1 MVNYSNGCIYAIT
14 NSVNNK
20 IYIGSTTYDLSKRF
34 AVHKSMSKTRQHLPL
49 YKQMNKLGIEH
60 WKIEPLEYFPCKTK
74 AELAEREDYWMMKCR
89 LLRCSVLNQ
98 NRARRLNQTQINYIE
113 RTSDRYRCACCGY
126 HSYLKPNL
134 TKHERSIKHIRNFI
148 LS

>member
-14 NSVNNK
+14 NSINNK
-20 IYIGSTTYDLSKRF
+20 IYIGSTTHDLSKRF
-34 AVHKSMSKTRQHLPL
+34 AIHKSMAKTKPHLPL
-49 YKQMNKLGIEH
+49 YKQMNKLGVQH
-60 WKIEPLEYFPCKTK
+60 WTIKLLEYFPCSSK
-74 AELAEREDYWMMKCR
+74 AELAQQEDYWMAKCR
-89 LLRCSVLNQ
+89 SLRCSVLNQ

-113 RTSDRYRCACCGY
+113 RTADRYKCQCCGY
-126 HSYLKPNL
+126 QSYLKPNL